1 MERCSFLL
9 FSEKGDGASE
19 KVFSLSGK
27 NSVLREIALNP
38 SEKVVSA
45 AAAEAQRGCQVR
57 ERVAQSAQM
66 PRTT

>member
-1 MERCSFLL
+1 MERCSF
-9 FSEKGDGASE
+9 FCFSE

-45 AAAEAQRGCQVR
+45 VAEGAQRGRQVR